1 MKSKIT
7 FFSTYHPHS
16 QSENHYFAPVINF
29 IDALSST
36 YDWIL
41 LVGNSNAEG
50 SKETL
55 FNFLEKHNTTNF
67 VGLF

>member
-16 QSENHYFAPVINF
+16 QSENHYFATVSNF
-29 IDALSST
+29 IEALSST
-36 YDWIL
+36 FDWIS

-55 FNFLEKHNTTNF
+55 FSFLEKHNTTNF
-67 VGLF
+67 VSLF

>member
-16 QSENHYFAPVINF
+16 QSENHYFAPASNF
-29 IDALSST
+29 IDALSSR

-41 LVGNSNAEG
+41 LVGNPNAEG
-50 SKETL
+50 SRETL
-55 FNFLEKHNTTNF
+55 LNFLEKHNTANF